1 MVLPLWSTLRSSILP
16 LYLMPIFVVP
26 FVRSLA
32 RSWLVG
38 CMPLPVPPILH
49 STPCHRRAALCYATL
64 VCLSVS
70 PRRGPP
76 PPTQPAPPCSAAA
89 PDMLEVGATQEIRTN
104 SFMAATDA
112 VFIGGLT
119 SIRRVGLRRG
129 ARWRRRH
136 RRWSACTA
144 QRRRHRRC
152 RPSCLDVSDDRA
164 CVRHRSPP
172 GNAAQAHLSG
182 PTRSEAALGWFQPP
196 RLSCP
201 LGKATG
207 GSLIHSLSPP

>member
-1 MVLPLWSTLRSSILP
+1 MS
-16 LYLMPIFVVP
+16 
-26 FVRSLA
+26 
-32 RSWLVG
+32 
-38 CMPLPVPPILH
+38 
-49 STPCHRRAALCYATL
+49 
-64 VCLSVS
+64 
-70 PRRGPP
+70 
-76 PPTQPAPPCSAAA
+76 
-89 PDMLEVGATQEIRTN
+89 
-104 SFMAATDA
+104 ATDA

-119 SIRRVGLRRG
+119 SLGRVELRRG
-129 ARWRRRH
+129 ARWPRRH
-136 RRWSACTA
+136 RRWSACTT

-207 GSLIHSLSPP
+207 GSLIHSLSPPSITPTEHKFALRSVVLLLLSCLVPPSWPACPAPCQWARAESLAAAGQAGLLQLKSGRNGRTKHRQ

>member
-1 MVLPLWSTLRSSILP
+1 MS
-16 LYLMPIFVVP
+16 
-26 FVRSLA
+26 
-32 RSWLVG
+32 
-38 CMPLPVPPILH
+38 
-49 STPCHRRAALCYATL
+49 
-64 VCLSVS
+64 
-70 PRRGPP
+70 
-76 PPTQPAPPCSAAA
+76 
-89 PDMLEVGATQEIRTN
+89 
-104 SFMAATDA
+104 ATDA

-119 SIRRVGLRRG
+119 SLGRVELRRG
-129 ARWRRRH
+129 ARWPRRH
-136 RRWSACTA
+136 RRWSACNA

-164 CVRHRSPP
+164 CVRHRSPL

-207 GSLIHSLSPP
+207 GSLIHSLSPPALLRSLPLKTNSLFGVRSVVLLLLSCLVPPSWPACPAPCQWARAESLAAAAQAGLLQLKSGRNGRTKHCK